1 MFMRFVELNIKHD
14 QLMAF
19 ERFYNFRTAPALLE
33 VEGCLF
39 AQLIH
44 SVSEESDFVSF
55 TLWSSQEEAQ
65 TFQFGGFYE
74 KLVDELDPFIEDSS
88 EWKIRLTDDMTL
100 DYSPVK
106 QEPVIQGMPVAAG
119 TSEKEAAKQI
129 GSHTYI
135 RILSAKLE
143 PGNFAEFRRRYD
155 EEVTPGLLAIDG
167 CYAAY
172 MVGSEESKEFI
183 SVTIWESRAHAE
195 SFQES
200 GEFQELFSI
209 VKPLLSSLYQ
219 WSMSL
224 DASKQGRTK
233 TSDDVLVRGYHAVT
247 GVEV

>member
-1 MFMRFVELNIKHD
+1 MFMRFVELNIKHH
-14 QLMAF
+14 QVMAF

-33 VEGCLF
+33 VDGCLF

-55 TLWSSQEEAQ
+55 TLWSSQEAAQ
-65 TFQFGGFYE
+65 TFQFGGFYDE
-74 KLVDELDPFIEDSS
+74 LLAELDPFIEDSS

-106 QEPVIQGMPVAAG
+106 QEPVVQGMPVAAG
-119 TSEKEAAKQI
+119 TAEDEAAQQI

-143 PGNFAEFRRRYD
+143 PGNFKEFRRRYD
-155 EEVTPGLLAIDG
+155 EEVTPGLLAVDG

-172 MVGSEESKEFI
+172 MVGTEESKEFI
-183 SVTIWESRAHAE
+183 SVTIWESRDHAE
-195 SFQES
+195 AFQNS
-200 GEFQELFSI
+200 GRFQELFAI
-209 VKPLLSSLYQ
+209 VRPLLSSLYQ
-219 WSMSL
+219 WTMSL
-224 DASKQGRTK
+224 DASKQQRTK
-233 TSDDVLVRGYHAVT
+233 TSDDVLVRGYHAVS